1 MNRRLGDIE
10 CISNKLVCG
19 IASYQG
25 TASAV
30 PTSRFL
36 MVLPR
41 GLQSARLRQLTTD
54 NCLRLY
60 RRKLLGIRFLNCLD
74 ARAEFKPVPRSDLQ

>member
-19 IASYQG
+19 IGSYQG

-41 GLQSARLRQLTTD
+41 
-54 NCLRLY
+54 
-60 RRKLLGIRFLNCLD
+60 
-74 ARAEFKPVPRSDLQ
+74 